1 MIFDTSPLE
10 TARTYDE
17 NGYLHVATSNITK
30 EQVVPYVG
38 DTIPGWRELGLKP
51 KAVYQIYRPAEE
63 IEKAAATFNGLPL
76 SLDHWEM
83 DAANMPKEKIV
94 GSLGTEATFEKPYLK
109 NSLTVTDA
117 DAIARIKS
125 GEFRDL
131 SAGYLCDVEMSDGI
145 FDGKHYDGVMRNIR
159 GNHVALVR
167 EGRAGHDVRVAD
179 SAMKGGEDMDNA
191 WKTLFFDL
199 TKALSGGD
207 KPMEKI
213 KKEEEIKTDSAPD
226 MTNTAP
232 AVENAPEAPAND
244 EEPVDVLADELRE
257 AMKSAGLDPE
267 DKAAQK
273 AFMAGIAY
281 GKPTED
287 AKDACKDAD
296 AADCSTAKDSAP
308 VFDKAMAAALYTAA
322 EEVAPHVG
330 KISNPFA
337 FDSAADIYK
346 KALDAKGIAVD
357 GVDPSAYGAMVKM
370 LTEAAPVMDAAL
382 AENCLLHFLVFAPCI
397 ELPTG
402 KKQAGGETKWQLRK
416 RSRRRKWFSPSS
428 RA

>member
-1 MIFDTSPLE
+1 MIFDTLPIE

-17 NGYLHVATSNITK
+17 NGYLHVSTSNITK

-38 DTIPGWRELGLKP
+38 DTIPNWQELGLKP

-63 IEKAAATFNGLPL
+63 IEKAAETFNGLPL
-76 SLDHWEM
+76 SLDHWNM
-83 DAANMPKEKIV
+83 DAENMPKDKIV
-94 GSLGTEATFEKPYLK
+94 GSLGTDAAFEKPYLK

-131 SAGYLCDVEMSDGI
+131 SAGYLCDVEMIDGI
-145 FDGKHYDGVMRNIR
+145 FDGKHYDGRMKNIR

-179 SAMKGGEDMDNA
+179 AAMKGGENMNTWKNLFMDLVETIKN
-191 WKTLFFDL
+191 
-199 TKALSGGD
+199 GGD
-207 KPMEKI
+207 TVEEI
-213 KKEEEIKTDSAPD
+213 KKEELIKEDSAPD

-232 AVENAPEAPAND
+232 VVENAPEVEAKD

-257 AMKSAGLDPE
+257 AMTAAGLDPE

-281 GKPTED
+281 AKPVED
-287 AKDACKDAD
+287 EKPAEDACKDAEAED
-296 AADCSTAKDSAP
+296 KCKDTAQDSAP

-322 EEVAPHVG
+322 EEVAPHIG
-330 KISNPFA
+330 KIANPFA
-337 FDSAADIYK
+337 FDSAAEIYK
-346 KALDAKGIAVD
+346 KALDAKGISVD
-357 GVDPSAYGAMVKM
+357 GVDPSAFGVMVRM
-370 LTEAAPVMDAAL
+370 IQTAPTM
-382 AENCLLHFLVFAPCI
+382 AEPENDPMNDI
-397 ELPTG
+397 
-402 KKQAGGETKWQLRK
+402 LRGIK
-416 RSRRRKWFSPSS
+416 SR
-428 RA
+428 

>member
-1 MIFDTSPLE
+1 MIFDTLPIE

-17 NGYLHVATSNITK
+17 NGYLHVSTSNITK

-38 DTIPGWRELGLKP
+38 DTIPNWQELGLKP

-63 IEKAAATFNGLPL
+63 IEKAAETFNGLPL
-76 SLDHWEM
+76 SLDHWNM
-83 DAANMPKEKIV
+83 DAENMPKDKIV
-94 GSLGTEATFEKPYLK
+94 GSLGTDAAFEKPYLK

-131 SAGYLCDVEMSDGI
+131 SAGYLCDVEMIDGI
-145 FDGKHYDGVMRNIR
+145 FDGKHYDGRMKNIR

-179 SAMKGGEDMDNA
+179 AAMKGGENMNTWKNLFMDLVETIKN
-191 WKTLFFDL
+191 
-199 TKALSGGD
+199 GGD
-207 KPMEKI
+207 TVEEI
-213 KKEEEIKTDSAPD
+213 KKEEVIEEAAPD

-232 AVENAPEAPAND
+232 VVENAPEVEAHD

-257 AMKSAGLDPE
+257 AMKAAGLDPE

-281 GKPTED
+281 AKPVED
-287 AKDACKDAD
+287 EKPAEDACKDAEAED
-296 AADCSTAKDSAP
+296 KCKDTAQDSAP

-322 EEVAPHVG
+322 EEVAPHIG
-330 KISNPFA
+330 KIANPFA
-337 FDSAADIYK
+337 FDSAAEIYK
-346 KALDAKGIAVD
+346 KALDAKGISVD
-357 GVDPSAYGAMVKM
+357 GVDPSAFGVMVRM
-370 LTEAAPVMDAAL
+370 IQTAPTM
-382 AENCLLHFLVFAPCI
+382 AEPENDPMNDI
-397 ELPTG
+397 
-402 KKQAGGETKWQLRK
+402 LRGIK
-416 RSRRRKWFSPSS
+416 SR
-428 RA
+428 

>member
-1 MIFDTSPLE
+1 MIFDTVPLE
-10 TARTYDE
+10 TARTFDE
-17 NGYLHVATSNITK
+17 NGYLHVSTSNITK

-38 DTIPGWRELGLKP
+38 DTIPGWQELGLKP
-51 KAVYQIYRPAEE
+51 KAIYQIYRPAAE
-63 IEKAAATFNGLPL
+63 IEKAVDTFNGLPL

-83 DAANMPKEKIV
+83 DASNMPKDKIV
-94 GSLGTEATFEKPYLK
+94 GSLGTDAAFDAPYLT

-117 DAIARIKS
+117 DAIKRINS

-131 SAGYLCDVEMSDGI
+131 SAGYLCDVEMIDGM
-145 FDGKHYDGVMRNIR
+145 FDGKHYDGRMKNIR

-179 SAMKGGEDMDNA
+179 SALKGGENMGNA

-199 TKALSGGD
+199 MEAIKNGGD
-207 KPMEKI
+207 KPMEEI
-213 KKEEEIKTDSAPD
+213 KKEEIVKEEAPD

-232 AVENAPEAPAND
+232 AVENAPEEAKD

-257 AMKSAGLDPE
+257 AMKAAGLDPE

-281 GKPTED
+281 ANKADEMD
-287 AKDACKDAD
+287 AKDEASAEEAEDKCKD
-296 AADCSTAKDSAP
+296 TATDSAP
-308 VFDKAMAAALYTAA
+308 VFDKATAAALYTAA
-322 EEVAPHVG
+322 EEVAPYVG

-346 KALDAKGIAVD
+346 KALDAKGVEVE

-370 LTEAAPVMDAAL
+370 LAKSAPMMDAKPV
-382 AENCLLHFLVFAPCI
+382 EIDPMNDV
-397 ELPTG
+397 
-402 KKQAGGETKWQLRK
+402 LRGIK
-416 RSRRRKWFSPSS
+416 AR
-428 RA
+428 

>member
-1 MIFDTSPLE
+1 MIFDTVPLE
-10 TARTYDE
+10 TARTFDE
-17 NGYLHVATSNITK
+17 NGYLHVSTSNITK

-38 DTIPGWRELGLKP
+38 DTIPGWQELGLKP
-51 KAVYQIYRPAEE
+51 KAIYQIYRPAAE
-63 IEKAAATFNGLPL
+63 IEKAVDTFNGLPL

-83 DAANMPKEKIV
+83 DAANMPKDKIV
-94 GSLGTEATFEKPYLK
+94 GSLGTDAAFDAPYLT

-117 DAIARIKS
+117 DAIKRINS

-131 SAGYLCDVEMSDGI
+131 SAGYLCDVVMESGI
-145 FDGKHYDGVMRNIR
+145 FDGKSYDGVMKNIR

-179 SAMKGGEDMDNA
+179 SAPKGGENMGNA

-199 TKALSGGD
+199 MEAIKNGGD
-207 KPMEKI
+207 KPMEEI
-213 KKEEEIKTDSAPD
+213 KKEEIVKEEAPD

-232 AVENAPEAPAND
+232 AVENAPEVAETKD

-257 AMKSAGLDPE
+257 AMKAAGLDPE

-281 GKPTED
+281 AKPMEEEKP
-287 AKDACKDAD
+287 AEDACKDAD
-296 AADCSTAKDSAP
+296 AEDKCAKDSAP

-322 EEVAPHVG
+322 EEVAPYVG

-346 KALDAKGIAVD
+346 KALDAKGVEVD

-370 LTEAAPVMDAAL
+370 LAKSAPMMDAKPV
-382 AENCLLHFLVFAPCI
+382 EIDPMNDV
-397 ELPTG
+397 
-402 KKQAGGETKWQLRK
+402 LRGIK
-416 RSRRRKWFSPSS
+416 AR
-428 RA
+428 

>member
-10 TARTYDE
+10 TARTFDE
-17 NGYLHVATSNITK
+17 NGYLHVSTSNITK

-38 DTIPGWRELGLKP
+38 DTIPGWQELGLKP
-51 KAVYQIYRPAEE
+51 KAIYQIYRPAAE
-63 IEKAAATFNGLPL
+63 IEKAVDTFNGLPL

-83 DAANMPKEKIV
+83 DASNMPKDKIV
-94 GSLGTEATFEKPYLK
+94 GSLGTDAAFDAPYLT

-117 DAIARIKS
+117 DAIKRINS

-131 SAGYLCDVEMSDGI
+131 SAGYLCDVVMQDGI
-145 FDGKHYDGVMRNIR
+145 FGGKHYDGVMKNIR

-179 SAMKGGEDMDNA
+179 SAPKGGEIMGNDA
-191 WKTLFFDL
+191 WKDLFFDL
-199 TKALSGGD
+199 TEAIKNGGD
-207 KPMEKI
+207 KPMEEI
-213 KKEEEIKTDSAPD
+213 KKEEVVEESAPD
-226 MTNTAP
+226 MTNTSP
-232 AVENAPEAPAND
+232 AVEAAPEVAETHD

-257 AMKSAGLDPE
+257 AMKAAGLDPE

-281 GKPTED
+281 GKPAE
-287 AKDACKDAD
+287 DACKDAETAD
-296 AADCSTAKDSAP
+296 ACAKDSAP

-322 EEVAPHVG
+322 EEVAPHIG

-346 KALDAKGIAVD
+346 KALDAKGISVD
-357 GVDPSAYGAMVKM
+357 GVDPSAFGAMVRM
-370 LTEAAPVMDAAL
+370 IQTT
-382 AENCLLHFLVFAPCI
+382 
-397 ELPTG
+397 PTMVEHEEDPMN
-402 KKQAGGETKWQLRK
+402 KILRGIK
-416 RSRRRKWFSPSS
+416 SR
-428 RA
+428 

>member
-1 MIFDTSPLE
+1 MIFDTVPLE
-10 TARTYDE
+10 TARTFDE
-17 NGYLHVATSNITK
+17 NGYLHVSTSNITK

-38 DTIPGWRELGLKP
+38 DTIPGWQELGLKP
-51 KAVYQIYRPAEE
+51 KAIYQIYRPAAE
-63 IEKAAATFNGLPL
+63 IEKAVDTFNGLPL

-83 DAANMPKEKIV
+83 DASNMPKDKIV
-94 GSLGTEATFEKPYLK
+94 GSLGTDAAFDAPYLT

-117 DAIARIKS
+117 DAIKRINS

-131 SAGYLCDVEMSDGI
+131 SAGYLCDVVMESGI
-145 FDGKHYDGVMRNIR
+145 FDGKSYDGRMKNIR

-179 SAMKGGEDMDNA
+179 SAPKGGENMGNDA
-191 WKTLFFDL
+191 WKDLFFDL
-199 TKALSGGD
+199 TEAIKNGGD
-207 KPMEKI
+207 KPMEEI
-213 KKEEEIKTDSAPD
+213 KKEEIMKEDSAPD

-232 AVENAPEAPAND
+232 AVENAPEVATETKD

-257 AMKSAGLDPE
+257 AMKAAGLDPE

-281 GKPTED
+281 GKPAE
-287 AKDACKDAD
+287 DACKDAD
-296 AADCSTAKDSAP
+296 AADACKDTAQDSAP

-322 EEVAPHVG
+322 EEVAPYVG

-346 KALDAKGIAVD
+346 KALDANGVEVE
-357 GVDPSAYGAMVKM
+357 GVDPSAFGVMVKM
-370 LTEAAPVMDAAL
+370 LAKAAPIMDAAP
-382 AENCLLHFLVFAPCI
+382 AEEDPINKVLMGIKA
-397 ELPTG
+397 
-402 KKQAGGETKWQLRK
+402 R
-416 RSRRRKWFSPSS
+416 
-428 RA
+428 

>member
-1 MIFDTSPLE
+1 MVFDKMPLD
-10 TARTYDE
+10 TARTFDE
-17 NGYLHVATSNITK
+17 NGYLHVSTSNITK

-38 DTIPGWRELGLKP
+38 DTIPGWQELGLKP
-51 KAVYQIYRPAEE
+51 KAIYQIYRPAAE
-63 IEKAAATFNGLPL
+63 IEKAVDTFNGLPL

-83 DAANMPKEKIV
+83 DASNMPKDKIV
-94 GSLGTEATFEKPYLK
+94 GSLGTDAAFDAPYLT

-117 DAIARIKS
+117 DAIERIKS

-131 SAGYLCDVEMSDGI
+131 SAGYLCDVEMIDGM
-145 FDGKHYDGVMRNIR
+145 FDGKHYDGKMKNIR

-179 SAMKGGEDMDNA
+179 SALKGGENMGDNA
-191 WKTLFFDL
+191 WKTLFFEL
-199 TKALSGGD
+199 TEALKNGGD
-207 KPMEKI
+207 TVEEI
-213 KKEEEIKTDSAPD
+213 KKEEIMKEDSAPD

-232 AVENAPEAPAND
+232 AVENAPEVAETKD

-257 AMKSAGLDPE
+257 AMKAAGLDPE

-281 GKPTED
+281 GKPVDDEKP
-287 AKDACKDAD
+287 AEDACKDGETAD
-296 AADCSTAKDSAP
+296 ACAKDSAP

-322 EEVAPHVG
+322 EEVAPYVG

-346 KALDAKGIAVD
+346 KALDAKGVEVE
-357 GVDPSAYGAMVKM
+357 GVDPSAFGAMVKM
-370 LTEAAPVMDAAL
+370 LTKSAPILDAAPVEEDPINEVLKGIKA
-382 AENCLLHFLVFAPCI
+382 
-397 ELPTG
+397 
-402 KKQAGGETKWQLRK
+402 R
-416 RSRRRKWFSPSS
+416 
-428 RA
+428 

>member
-10 TARTYDE
+10 TARTFDE
-17 NGYLHVATSNITK
+17 NGYLHVSTSNITK

-38 DTIPGWRELGLKP
+38 DTIPGWRELGLDP
-51 KAVYQIYRPAEE
+51 KAIYQIYRPAEE
-63 IEKAAATFNGLPL
+63 IEKAVDTFNGLPL

-83 DAANMPKEKIV
+83 DAENMPKDKIV
-94 GSLGTEATFEKPYLK
+94 GSLGTDAAFDAPYLT

-117 DAIARIKS
+117 DAIARINS

-131 SAGYLCDVEMSDGI
+131 SAGYLCDVEMIDGI
-145 FDGKHYDGVMRNIR
+145 FDGKHYDGRMKNIR

-179 SAMKGGEDMDNA
+179 SALKGGENMGDNA

-199 TKALSGGD
+199 TKALQGGD
-207 KPMEKI
+207 TVEEI
-213 KKEEEIKTDSAPD
+213 KKEEIMKEESAPD

-232 AVENAPEAPAND
+232 AVENAPEVAETHD

-257 AMKSAGLDPE
+257 AMKAAGLDPE

-273 AFMAGIAY
+273 AFVAGIAY
-281 GKPTED
+281 GKPADD
-287 AKDACKDAD
+287 AKDEDPTEDKCKD
-296 AADCSTAKDSAP
+296 TAKDSAP

-322 EEVAPHVG
+322 EEVAPFVG

-346 KALDAKGIAVD
+346 KALDAKGVEVE

-370 LTEAAPVMDAAL
+370 LTKAAPIMDAAPVEEDPINAVLKGIKA
-382 AENCLLHFLVFAPCI
+382 
-397 ELPTG
+397 
-402 KKQAGGETKWQLRK
+402 R
-416 RSRRRKWFSPSS
+416 
-428 RA
+428 

>member
-10 TARTYDE
+10 TARTFDE
-17 NGYLHVATSNITK
+17 NGYLHVSTSNITK

-38 DTIPGWRELGLKP
+38 DTIPGWRELGLDP
-51 KAVYQIYRPAEE
+51 KKVYQIYRPAAE
-63 IEKAAATFNGLPL
+63 IEKAVDTFNGLPL

-83 DAANMPKEKIV
+83 DAANMPKDKIV
-94 GSLGTEATFEKPYLK
+94 GSLGTDSAFDAPYLT

-117 DAIARIKS
+117 DAIARINS

-131 SAGYLCDVEMSDGI
+131 SAGYLCDVVMESGI
-145 FDGKHYDGVMRNIR
+145 FDGKAYDGRMQNIR

-179 SAMKGGEDMDNA
+179 AALEGGENMEKT

-199 TKALSGGD
+199 TKALEGGD
-207 KPMEKI
+207 TVEEI
-213 KKEEEIKTDSAPD
+213 KKEEIMKEDSAPD

-232 AVENAPEAPAND
+232 AVENAPEAPAETKD

-257 AMKSAGLDPE
+257 AMKAAGLDPE

-281 GKPTED
+281 GKPVE
-287 AKDACKDAD
+287 DACKDAD
-296 AADCSTAKDSAP
+296 AADACKDTAQDSAP

-346 KALDAKGIAVD
+346 KALDAKGISVD
-357 GVDPSAYGAMVKM
+357 GVDPSAFGAMVRM
-370 LTEAAPVMDAAL
+370 IQTAPTMAPVEEDPINEVLKGIKA
-382 AENCLLHFLVFAPCI
+382 
-397 ELPTG
+397 
-402 KKQAGGETKWQLRK
+402 R
-416 RSRRRKWFSPSS
+416 
-428 RA
+428 

>member
-1 MIFDTSPLE
+1 MIFDTVPLE
-10 TARTYDE
+10 TARTFDE
-17 NGYLHVATSNITK
+17 NGYLHVSTSNITK

-51 KAVYQIYRPAEE
+51 KAIYQIYRPAAE
-63 IEKAAATFNGLPL
+63 IEKAVDTFNGLPL

-83 DAANMPKEKIV
+83 DAANMPKDKIV
-94 GSLGTEATFEKPYLK
+94 GSLGTDAAFDAPYLT

-117 DAIARIKS
+117 DAIKRINS

-131 SAGYLCDVEMSDGI
+131 SAGYLCDVEMIDGI
-145 FDGKHYDGVMRNIR
+145 FDGKHYDGVMKNIR

-179 SAMKGGEDMDNA
+179 SALKGGENMGDNA

-199 TKALSGGD
+199 TKALEGGD
-207 KPMEKI
+207 TVEKI
-213 KKEEEIKTDSAPD
+213 KKEEIMKEDSAPD
-226 MTNTAP
+226 MTNTSP
-232 AVENAPEAPAND
+232 AVENAPEVATETHD

-257 AMKSAGLDPE
+257 AMTAAGLDPE

-281 GKPTED
+281 AKPTED
-287 AKDACKDAD
+287 AKDEANTEDKCKDTAQD
-296 AADCSTAKDSAP
+296 AAP
-308 VFDKAMAAALYTAA
+308 VFDKQMAAALYTAA
-322 EEVAPHVG
+322 EEVAPFVG

-346 KALDAKGIAVD
+346 KALDARGVEVA
-357 GVDPSAYGAMVKM
+357 GVDPSAFGAMVKM
-370 LTEAAPVMDAAL
+370 LTKATPIMDAAPVEEDPMND
-382 AENCLLHFLVFAPCI
+382 I
-397 ELPTG
+397 
-402 KKQAGGETKWQLRK
+402 LRGIK
-416 RSRRRKWFSPSS
+416 SR
-428 RA
+428 

>member
-10 TARTYDE
+10 TARTFDE
-17 NGYLHVATSNITK
+17 NGYLHVSTSNITK
-30 EQVVPYVG
+30 AQVVPYVG
-38 DTIPGWRELGLKP
+38 DTIPGWRELGLDP
-51 KAVYQIYRPAEE
+51 KKVYQIYRPAEE
-63 IEKAAATFNGLPL
+63 IEKAVDTFNGLPL

-83 DAANMPKEKIV
+83 DASNMPKDKIV
-94 GSLGTEATFEKPYLK
+94 GSLGTDAAFDAPYLT

-131 SAGYLCDVEMSDGI
+131 SAGYLCDVEMVDGI
-145 FDGKHYDGVMRNIR
+145 FDGKHYDGRMKNIR

-179 SAMKGGEDMDNA
+179 SAPKGGENMRNDA

-199 TKALSGGD
+199 TKALQEGGD
-207 KPMEKI
+207 TVEEI
-213 KKEEEIKTDSAPD
+213 KKEEVIEESAPD

-232 AVENAPEAPAND
+232 AVEKTDITTKPEVAETKD
-244 EEPVDVLADELRE
+244 EEPVDELADVVRE
-257 AMKSAGLDPE
+257 GMKAAGLDPE

-273 AFMAGIAY
+273 AFMAGMAC
-281 GKPTED
+281 GKLAE
-287 AKDACKDAD
+287 DACKDAETAD
-296 AADCSTAKDSAP
+296 ACAKDSAP

-322 EEVAPHVG
+322 EEVAPFVG

-346 KALDAKGIAVD
+346 KALDAKGVEVK
-357 GVDPSAYGAMVKM
+357 GVDPSAFGAMVKM
-370 LTEAAPVMDAAL
+370 LTKAAPIMDAAPVEEDPMND
-382 AENCLLHFLVFAPCI
+382 V
-397 ELPTG
+397 
-402 KKQAGGETKWQLRK
+402 LRGIK
-416 RSRRRKWFSPSS
+416 SR
-428 RA
+428 

>member
-10 TARTYDE
+10 TARTFDE
-17 NGYLHVATSNITK
+17 NGYLHVSTSNITK

-38 DTIPGWRELGLKP
+38 DTIPGWRELGLDP
-51 KAVYQIYRPAEE
+51 KKVYQIYRPADE
-63 IEKAAATFNGLPL
+63 IEKAAETFNGLPL
-76 SLDHWEM
+76 SLDHWNM
-83 DAANMPKEKIV
+83 DAENMPKDKIV
-94 GSLGTEATFEKPYLK
+94 GSLGTDAAFNAPYLT

-131 SAGYLCDVEMSDGI
+131 SAGYLCDVVMQDGI
-145 FDGKHYDGVMRNIR
+145 FDGKHYDGRMKNIR

-179 SAMKGGEDMDNA
+179 SADAAMKGGETMMNT
-191 WKTLFFDL
+191 WKDLFMGL
-199 TKALSGGD
+199 VETIKNGGD
-207 KPMEKI
+207 TVEEI
-213 KKEEEIKTDSAPD
+213 KKEEVLKEDSAPD

-232 AVENAPEAPAND
+232 AVENAPEVETKD

-257 AMKSAGLDPE
+257 AMKAAGLNPE

-281 GKPTED
+281 ARPAEDEKPAE
-287 AKDACKDAD
+287 DACKDAEAED
-296 AADCSTAKDSAP
+296 KCKDTAKDSAL

-322 EEVAPHVG
+322 EEVAPYVG

-346 KALDAKGIAVD
+346 KALDAQGVGVE
-357 GVDPSAYGAMVKM
+357 GVDPSAFGVMVKM
-370 LTEAAPVMDAAL
+370 LAKTVAQDSAPM
-382 AENCLLHFLVFAPCI
+382 AEEDSMNEI
-397 ELPTG
+397 
-402 KKQAGGETKWQLRK
+402 LRGIK
-416 RSRRRKWFSPSS
+416 SR
-428 RA
+428 

>member
-1 MIFDTSPLE
+1 MIFDTIPID

-17 NGYLHVATSNITK
+17 NGYLHVSTSNITK

-38 DTIPGWRELGLKP
+38 DTIPGWQELGLKP
-51 KAVYQIYRPAEE
+51 KAIYQIYRPASE
-63 IEKAAATFNGLPL
+63 IEKAAETFNGLPL

-83 DAANMPKEKIV
+83 DADNLPKDKIV
-94 GSLGTEATFEKPYLK
+94 GSLGTDAAFDAPYLT

-117 DAIARIKS
+117 DAIAKIKT

-131 SAGYLCDVEMSDGI
+131 SAGYLCDVVMESGI
-145 FDGKHYDGVMRNIR
+145 FDGKHYDGVMKNIR

-179 SAMKGGEDMDNA
+179 AAMKGGETMDI
-191 WKTLFFDL
+191 WKTLFMDL
-199 TKALSGGD
+199 VEKIKNGGEM
-207 KPMEKI
+207 PVEEI
-213 KKEEEIKTDSAPD
+213 KKEEVVKEDSAPD

-232 AVENAPEAPAND
+232 AVEAEVVETETKD
-244 EEPVDVLADELRE
+244 EEPVDVLADEIRE
-257 AMKSAGLDPE
+257 AMAAAGLDPE

-281 GKPTED
+281 GKPAED
-287 AKDACKDAD
+287 AQDACKDAEAADACKSKD
-296 AADCSTAKDSAP
+296 AAQDSAP
-308 VFDKAMAAALYTAA
+308 VFDKAMAAALYNAA

-330 KISNPFA
+330 KIANPFS

-357 GVDPSAYGAMVKM
+357 GVDPSAYGAMVRM
-370 LTEAAPVMDAAL
+370 IQTAPTMPAVVEDDPMND
-382 AENCLLHFLVFAPCI
+382 LLRGI
-397 ELPTG
+397 KT
-402 KKQAGGETKWQLRK
+402 R
-416 RSRRRKWFSPSS
+416 
-428 RA
+428 

>member
-1 MIFDTSPLE
+1 MIFDTVPLE
-10 TARTYDE
+10 TARTFDE
-17 NGYLHVATSNITK
+17 NGYLHVSTSNITK

-38 DTIPGWRELGLKP
+38 DTIPGWQELGLKP
-51 KAVYQIYRPAEE
+51 KAIYQIYRPAAE
-63 IEKAAATFNGLPL
+63 IEKAVDTFNGLPL

-83 DAANMPKEKIV
+83 DAANMPKDKIV
-94 GSLGTEATFEKPYLK
+94 GSLGTDAAFDAPYLT

-117 DAIARIKS
+117 DAIKRINS

-131 SAGYLCDVEMSDGI
+131 SAGYLCDVVMESGI
-145 FDGKHYDGVMRNIR
+145 FDGKSYDGRMENIR

-179 SAMKGGEDMDNA
+179 SAMEGGENMGENA

-199 TKALSGGD
+199 TKALQGGD
-207 KPMEKI
+207 TVEEI
-213 KKEEEIKTDSAPD
+213 KKEEVIEESAPD

-232 AVENAPEAPAND
+232 AVESAPEVETKD

-257 AMKSAGLDPE
+257 AMKAAGLDPE

-273 AFMAGIAY
+273 AFIAGMAFKENA
-281 GKPTED
+281 E
-287 AKDACKDAD
+287 AEDACKDAETAD
-296 AADCSTAKDSAP
+296 ACAKDSAP

-322 EEVAPHVG
+322 EEVAPYVG

-346 KALDAKGIAVD
+346 KALDAKGVEVE

-370 LTEAAPVMDAAL
+370 LAKAAPIMDAAPVEVDPINEVLKGIKA
-382 AENCLLHFLVFAPCI
+382 
-397 ELPTG
+397 
-402 KKQAGGETKWQLRK
+402 R
-416 RSRRRKWFSPSS
+416 
-428 RA
+428 